1 MYSCLEL
8 SAEHLLCTK
17 LCSISALRKLM
28 LPLVDPQGMVQRGF
42 EFIEKQDYW
51 VRVMEARF
59 KEQVEI

>member
-1 MYSCLEL
+1 
-8 SAEHLLCTK
+8 
-17 LCSISALRKLM
+17 M